1 MGRELAFCL
10 RTMLTGDSEPTEYMA
25 IEDTYSPIIHRIN
38 QGIRRRAGQPNE
50 PVAPPA
56 DILVKFSN
64 PPSELV
70 SQSVTQLNNLINAA
84 DVKKGKV
91 PFLLAKKDLT

>member
-1 MGRELAFCL
+1 
-10 RTMLTGDSEPTEYMA
+10 MLTRDSEPTEYMA

-38 QGIRRRAGQPNE
+38 QGIRRRAVQPSE

-70 SQSVTQLNNLINAA
+70 SQSVTRLKTLINAA
-84 DVKKGKV
+84 DVKKGKI
-91 PFLLAKKDLT
+91 PYLLIKKDLT